1 MTVGKCVL
9 ILNGD
14 YGDQARMPGLT
25 PEEVFRILYALPED
39 VEDSDINAD
48 FDDDSE
54 SPNTSQILRNSDNV
68 IVSNEDNCFNLTIDT
83 SEIGNMSPCQAN
95 MNLYARQER
104 CVVKSGKKTTKV
116 SSNWQD
122 ITVPELKA
130 FLGMLILMGVHQFPQ
145 LGNYW
150 STDPILG
157 VTAISSVMT
166 KLRYKRIV
174 ENLHCNDNS
183 TCVKKGKPSYDK
195 LQKIRPVTRAISN
208 KLCKVYKPSSVL
220 AVDECMV
227 AFKGRST
234 LKQYVPMKPV
244 KRGYKVWCLADA
256 STGFI
261 INFDIY
267 TGKRDTNDTSEFT
280 LGEEVVLTLTK
291 AMDGS
296 KRLVAFDNYFTTVRI
311 IEELQS
317 HGLYG
322 IGTVHPNRKDLPDML
337 KTNSKLSRQEFE
349 FSVRSCVAAVKW
361 QDSKPVCILS
371 NYHNPKHVT
380 TVLRRNK
387 DGSRSELFC
396 PLAVAEYNKIM
407 GGVDRFDQLRERD
420 PRFGIGV
427 AATRDGQGGRTCAVA
442 RAAATPQEGRC
453 RLPAAGGTLW
463 RVTRG
468 RRRSVARAASARS
481 GFALSAADPRSGRGP
496 RQAAG
501 SPYRWSKGVRHYRS
515 PQ

>member
-1 MTVGKCVL
+1 MWNENISYFENRPLKL
-9 ILNGD
+9 
-14 YGDQARMPGLT
+14 
-25 PEEVFRILYALPED
+25 EESAENIANFSK
-39 VEDSDINAD
+39 SDKEIKY
-48 FDDDSE
+48 FE
-54 SPNTSQILRNSDNV
+54 SIFTEELLLHICNQT
-68 IVSNEDNCFNLTIDT
+68 
-83 SEIGNMSPCQAN
+83 
-95 MNLYARQER
+95 NLYARQER

-130 FLGMLILMGVHQFPQ
+130 FLGMLILMGVHQLPQ

-150 STDPILG
+150 SSDPILA

-166 KLRYKRIV
+166 KLRYKKIV

-183 TCVKKGKPSYDK
+183 TCVKKGKPGYDK
-195 LQKIRPVTRAISN
+195 LHKIRPVIRAISN

-234 LKQYVPMKPV
+234 LKQYMPMKPV
-244 KRGYKVWCLADA
+244 KRGYREWCSADA

-311 IEELQS
+311 KEELQS

-322 IGTVHPNRKDLPDML
+322 IGTVRPNRKDLPDML
-337 KTNSKLSRQEFE
+337 EKNSKLSRGEFE
-349 FSVRSCVAAVKW
+349 FAVRSCVAAVKW
-361 QDSKPVCILS
+361 QDSKPVRILS

-387 DGSRSELFC
+387 DGSRSEVFC
-396 PLAVAEYNKIM
+396 PLAVAEHNKIM
-407 GGVDRFDQLRERD
+407 GGVDRFDQLPERY
-420 PRFGIGV
+420 
-427 AATRDGQGGRTCAVA
+427 AVGSRSRKWWHRLFFFLVDLAVVNSYVMWKLQKTEADQLTVRLHLA
-442 RAAATPQEGRC
+442 RQLFSGFSSRK
-453 RLPAAGGTLW
+453 R
-463 RVTRG
+463 RG
-468 RRRSVARAASARS
+468 RRVHFQTPKRGVSGVPDEVRLEEVGTHFPTKGTTNRRCRQCSTKNKEKRTKIMCSNCRVPLCVAPCFSKFHS
-481 GFALSAADPRSGRGP
+481 T
-496 RQAAG
+496 
-501 SPYRWSKGVRHYRS
+501 SP
-515 PQ
+515 